1 VDSAPT
7 WIVIACR
14 RYQCMSCGAIWI
26 AGSSCTMART
36 RDGGASFAV
45 SSPCPSPR
53 GVDLDA
59 IWVSGDEVYAAG
71 SKNIS
76 GADPMRA
83 IYHTSDGGKH
93 WSTVEPQEPDDRWP
107 SWSIWGTSPD
117 DVYLGRLALWR
128 STDRGGTWRIVH
140 GVPKAGA
147 SIGDRAFGVGSD
159 VYLIVE
165 RTLLHSAS
173 HGDTWEQ
180 RRLPA
185 NVAPSFVGQPLGIWI
200 DRSSGLWVALDGG
213 GLSRSRD
220 KGETWAEV
228 HLPPATNAS
237 LVQAVVRR
245 ASGELVVWRG
255 ETLLGSSDDGATWV
269 PRTVL
274 PQLMRSIMDIDQ
286 RLVVVGE
293 GGRILQLP

>member
-1 VDSAPT
+1 
-7 WIVIACR
+7 
-14 RYQCMSCGAIWI
+14 
-26 AGSSCTMART
+26 
-36 RDGGASFAV
+36 
-45 SSPCPSPR
+45 
-53 GVDLDA
+53 
-59 IWVSGDEVYAAG
+59 
-71 SKNIS
+71 
-76 GADPMRA
+76 
-83 IYHTSDGGKH
+83 
-93 WSTVEPQEPDDRWP
+93 
-107 SWSIWGTSPD
+107 
-117 DVYLGRLALWR
+117 
-128 STDRGGTWRIVH
+128 
-140 GVPKAGA
+140 
-147 SIGDRAFGVGSD
+147 
-159 VYLIVE
+159 
-165 RTLLHSAS
+165 
-173 HGDTWEQ
+173 
-180 RRLPA
+180 
-185 NVAPSFVGQPLGIWI
+185 VAPSFVGKPLGIWI